1 MGVKRNRHAYQM
13 QGMGAARFPSLN
25 GGDHEAT
32 CNNPTYMRDPIVNKL
47 NRPKH
52 AVIEGTSLR

>member
-1 MGVKRNRHAYQM
+1 M

-25 GGDHEAT
+25 GGDHDAT

>member
-1 MGVKRNRHAYQM
+1 M
-13 QGMGAARFPSLN
+13 QGIGAARFPSFN

-32 CNNPTYMRDPIVNKL
+32 CNNPTYMRDPIINKL

-52 AVIEGTSLR
+52 AVIGVIRLR